1 MLQEKTHLQ
10 QLPGISNVV
19 RYNRPQ
25 TETLTLW
32 YSNMATEN
40 PPFSSMIFAL
50 DCLFWSISQP
60 AIFDFHG
67 IPRGYMSKSC
77 LKQVHGNMYRMPP
90 SGESKIIAIP
100 QAPPTMP
107 FATDDPP
114 YCIGNA
120 VGSHHASQPA
130 KFHSAVSNRYCKAS
144 VAAKLERHRFALHF
158 RTSFL

>member
-67 IPRGYMSKSC
+67 VPRGYMSKSC

-100 QAPPTMP
+100 QAPPTM
-107 FATDDPP
+107 
-114 YCIGNA
+114 
-120 VGSHHASQPA
+120 QPIRTA
-130 KFHSAVSNRYCKAS
+130 PGAPLRMSRYSLAPLY
-144 VAAKLERHRFALHF
+144 LEEIP
-158 RTSFL
+158 